1 MSKKI
6 IPSRCRI
13 HATLYR
19 IGSRVCDYIQLVRL
33 DKPVGIWLLLWPTL
47 NALWIAAEG
56 MPPWK
61 VLFIFISGTILMR
74 CAGCAINDYAD
85 RDFDRHVAR
94 TRNRPLT
101 AGRITSYEAVGV
113 AVALTLL
120 AAWLIIP
127 CTLFTQILAV
137 GAVLLAASYPFSKR
151 YIALPQAYLGL
162 AFGFGIPMAFA
173 EVQGGLPWTVGI
185 MMVANIAWTL
195 AYDTEYAMAD
205 RKDDLAL
212 GIKTSALT
220 FGRYDVIA
228 VMVCYGLFLGLY
240 SVLGWVLHY
249 TLPFWLGLAA
259 ATVCALYHFTLI
271 RTREPAQ
278 CFAAFRY
285 NVWVGAC
292 VFAGI
297 AAHYA

>member
-1 MSKKI
+1 M
-6 IPSRCRI
+6 
-13 HATLYR
+13 
-19 IGSRVCDYIQLVRL
+19 RL

-101 AGRITSYEAVGV
+101 AGRITSYETVGI

-173 EVQGGLPWTVGI
+173 EVQGYLPWTVCI

-228 VMVCYGLFLGLY
+228 VMACYGLFLGLY
-240 SVLGWVLHY
+240 SVLGWILHY

-259 ATVCALYHFTLI
+259 AAVCALYHFTLI

-292 VFAGI
+292 IFAGI
-297 AAHYA
+297 AAHYAYVGSL